1 MSARRYVPIVEAV
14 VSNRAVKDV
23 PGRAASCPPLNH
35 KVLLMRLFL
44 EGEDRFGERGDILS
58 LLARCVCF

>member
-1 MSARRYVPIVEAV
+1 MSARRHVPIVEAV

-35 KVLLMRLFL
+35 KVLLSRLFL
-44 EGEDRFGERGDILS
+44 EGEDRFGE
-58 LLARCVCF
+58 